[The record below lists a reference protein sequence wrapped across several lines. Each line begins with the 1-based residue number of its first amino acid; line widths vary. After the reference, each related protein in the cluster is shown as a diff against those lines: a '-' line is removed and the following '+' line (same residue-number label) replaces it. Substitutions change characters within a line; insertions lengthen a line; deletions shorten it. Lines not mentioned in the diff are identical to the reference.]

1 MKKKKQLFCEVKS
14 MKLKLSVM
22 ALCVLL
28 LTLVVSGVV
37 NAAPEETQDVYY
49 LEYGG
54 LKIDIKAPVQ
64 AYAGEN
70 ITVTVK
76 TEAVI
81 SQIYIK
87 YINIDLYGIVNAT
100 NKIYL
105 DQITLLT
112 NSSLSSYEAQ
122 YNVTIPANISPGL
135 TYGIISCEWELMGSP
150 QKIPPSGFAL
160 TYIQNV
166 ELEQL
171 QTKYEEL
178 NATYQASLQNY
189 TEMESDLA
197 GELGSTRNLLYIFVA
212 TTVVASIT
220 VIVLLMRKPK
230 RVWV

>member
-220 VIVLLMRKPK
+220 VIVLLIRKPK

>member
-1 MKKKKQLFCEVKS
+1 
-14 MKLKLSVM
+14 MKLKKLSVM
-22 ALCVLL
+22 ALCVFL
-28 LTLVVSGVV
+28 LTLAFSGIGK
-37 NAAPEETQDVYY
+37 AAPEETQDVYY

-54 LKIDIKAPVQ
+54 LKIDIKAPVK
-64 AYAGEN
+64 AYAGES

-87 YINIDLYGIVNAT
+87 YINIDIYGVMNAT

-105 DQITLLT
+105 DQITHLA

-122 YNVTIPANISPGL
+122 YNVTIPADISPGL

-150 QKIPPSGFAL
+150 QKIPSSGFAL
-160 TYIQNV
+160 TYIQNI

-171 QTKYEEL
+171 QAKYEEL
-178 NATYQASLQNY
+178 NATYQSSLQNY
-189 TEMESDLA
+189 TNLESGLE

-230 RVWV
+230 RVWA